1 MRLALIAT
9 ALISAALTAPLASQT
24 PAPVVKL
31 PAFAPGT
38 TTLDAALQARRTTR
52 TLVGPGLSLVQVSQV
67 LWAAQGENRPN
78 RRTVPSAN
86 ARYPL
91 ELYLATQGSPTLPAG
106 VYHYLPKEHA
116 LRKVDARGPGELLG
130 GLKGMQP
137 WITAS
142 PAVVLVTGVPDRMA
156 GSDPARRE
164 AYTFWEGGAA
174 TQALILEAA
183 ALGLGS
189 GVASGVDFPAL
200 HTALAL
206 PAAERPLVLI
216 ALGQPKP

>member
-1 MRLALIAT
+1 MRLALPAI
-9 ALISAALTAPLASQT
+9 ALTALLGAQA
-24 PAPVVKL
+24 PAPVVRL
-31 PAFAPGT
+31 PAFTPGNAP
-38 TTLDAALQARRTTR
+38 LDAALQARRTTR
-52 TLVGPGLSLVQVSQV
+52 ALSGPGFSLAQVSQL
-67 LWAAQGENRPN
+67 LWAAQGENRPG

-91 ELYLATQGSPTLPAG
+91 EVYLATQGSPTLPAG
-106 VYHYLPKEHA
+106 VYHYLPREHA
-116 LRKVDARGPGELLG
+116 LRKVDGRGPADLLG
-130 GLKGMQP
+130 ALKGMQP
-137 WITAS
+137 WIAAS

-156 GSDPARRE
+156 GSDPTRRE

-200 HTALAL
+200 HAALAL

>member
-1 MRLALIAT
+1 MRLALFAT
-9 ALISAALTAPLASQT
+9 VLSALLSAQAPAPL
-24 PAPVVKL
+24 VKL

-38 TTLDAALQARRTTR
+38 GTLDAALQARRTSR
-52 TLVGPGLSLVQVSQV
+52 SLSGPGLSLAQVSQV
-67 LWAAQGENRPN
+67 LWAAQGENRPG
-78 RRTVPSAN
+78 RRTVPSAH

-91 ELYLATQGSPTLPAG
+91 ELYLTTQGSPTLPAG

-116 LRKVDARGPGELLG
+116 LRKVDTRGPGELLG
-130 GLKGMQP
+130 ALKGMQP
-137 WITAS
+137 WIAAS

-156 GSDPARRE
+156 GSDPTRRE

-200 HTALAL
+200 HAALAL

>member
-1 MRLALIAT
+1 MRFALSALVLT
-9 ALISAALTAPLASQT
+9 ALLSAQSPAPL
-24 PAPVVKL
+24 VKL
-31 PAFAPGT
+31 PAFAPGAAP
-38 TTLDAALQARRTTR
+38 LDAALQARRTTR
-52 TLVGPGLSLVQVSQV
+52 ALSGPGLSLVHASQL
-67 LWAAQGENRPN
+67 LWAAQGENRPG

-91 ELYLATQGSPTLPAG
+91 EVYLATQGSPTLPAG

-116 LRKVDARGPGELLG
+116 LRKVDGQGPADLLG
-130 GLKGMQP
+130 ALKGMQP
-137 WITAS
+137 WIAAS

-156 GSDPARRE
+156 GNDPARRE

-200 HTALAL
+200 HAALAL

>member
-1 MRLALIAT
+1 MRLALFAT
-9 ALISAALTAPLASQT
+9 VLSALLAAQAPAPL
-24 PAPVVKL
+24 VKL

-38 TTLDAALQARRTTR
+38 GTLDAALQARRTSR
-52 TLVGPGLSLVQVSQV
+52 SLSGPGLSLAQVSQV
-67 LWAAQGENRPN
+67 LWAAQGENRPG
-78 RRTVPSAN
+78 RRTVPSAH

-91 ELYLATQGSPTLPAG
+91 ELYLTTQGSPTLPAG

-116 LRKVDARGPGELLG
+116 LRKVDTRGPGELLG
-130 GLKGMQP
+130 ALKGMQP
-137 WITAS
+137 WVAAS

-156 GSDPARRE
+156 GSDPTRRE

-200 HTALAL
+200 HAALAL

>member
-1 MRLALIAT
+1 MRLVLPAI
-9 ALISAALTAPLASQT
+9 ALTALLGAQP
-24 PAPVVKL
+24 PAPLVKL

-38 TTLDAALQARRTTR
+38 ATLDAVLQARRTTR
-52 TLVGPGLSLVQVSQV
+52 ALVGPGLSLAQVSQL
-67 LWAAQGENRPN
+67 LWAAQGENRPG

-91 ELYLATQGSPTLPAG
+91 ELYLANQGSPTLPVG

-116 LRKVDARGPGELLG
+116 LRKVDARGPGEILG
-130 GLKGMQP
+130 ALKGMQP
-137 WITAS
+137 WIAAS
-142 PAVVLVTGVPDRMA
+142 PAVVLVTGLPDRMA
-156 GSDPARRE
+156 GKDSVRRE
-164 AYTFWEGGAA
+164 AYSFWEGGAA

-200 HTALAL
+200 HAALAL

-216 ALGQPKP
+216 ALGHPKP